1 MREYAIFIR
10 AMNNVSR
17 ISSYSESEEYR
28 FNNYIRCDSRQ
39 KIIYWTIYYEKFE
52 DVHRKN
58 NWFIKMWRG
67 DCKMYL
73 TINLVQATIRKISN
87 FFY

>member
-1 MREYAIFIR
+1 MRREEMREYAIFIR

-58 NWFIKMWRG
+58 NWFIKM
-67 DCKMYL
+67 
-73 TINLVQATIRKISN
+73 
-87 FFY
+87 